1 MERSGLRCRS
11 SNRRRTIL
19 VRLRSMRLV
28 TSMNPMLTEKV
39 LRCILEGDLFC
50 VRWAHTC
57 SMQRARIRIFFLP
70 QNSRYFRWK
79 VEEGHHAS
87 CRRHQQSGTHS
98 PVQNPCPLADRRTVH
113 EEVIFVRSEHITILL
128 IGQVCIGCV
137 AASMTRPCW
146 PCRW

>member
-19 VRLRSMRLV
+19 VGLCSMRLV
-28 TSMNPMLTEKV
+28 TSINPMLTEKV

-70 QNSRYFRWK
+70 KNSRYLRWTVK
-79 VEEGHHAS
+79 EGHHAS
-87 CRRHQQSGTHS
+87 CRRHQQNRHTHS
-98 PVQNPCPLADRRTVH
+98 PVQHRCPQADRRMVH
-113 EEVIFVRSEHITILL
+113 EEVILVRSEHITILL
-128 IGQVCIGCV
+128 IGQVCIWCF

-146 PCRW
+146 Q